1 MAATRTKLDP
11 QGLYRCVE
19 PFSFGGDDGVPIALN
34 RETVLLGNHEYV
46 RKFPHLFGVEGDPE
60 DQAHTR
66 AALVDPVE
74 EAKNRNQ
81 ARWTGVSIMET
92 KYRVKRAVRVDVDGE
107 LRKVRKG
114 ELVDP
119 SELIVSLVPGAF
131 QRVSFEHQH

>member
-1 MAATRTKLDP
+1 M
-11 QGLYRCVE
+11 E

-46 RKFPHLFGVEGDPE
+46 RKFSHLFGVEGDPE
-60 DQAHTR
+60 DQARTR
-66 AALVDPVE
+66 ATLVDPVE